1 MTNLKTTVRAD
12 CAVSACSPLPLS
24 MKAVV
29 YRLSVG
35 GGASLQTGVHLL
47 LPLSPNPRPG
57 CWHPKQS
64 KLSFTLMLHLYWL
77 LNGAGPHFQLHYVTN
92 DCLKVEVVLNGWA
105 LSKTKQN
112 KTKKKPRF
120 YIDFFSY
127 SSTVFFNDL
136 FWNNC
141 RETGSCKIRTER
153 PRVIFI

>member
-77 LNGAGPHFQLHYVTN
+77 LNGAGPHFQFHYVTN
-92 DCLKVEVVLNGWA
+92 DKMTASKLKLSWMVEH
-105 LSKTKQN
+105 SQ
-112 KTKKKPRF
+112 KKKKKKKKHHAA
-120 YIDFFSY
+120 IQIFF
-127 SSTVFFNDL
+127 L
-136 FWNNC
+136 
-141 RETGSCKIRTER
+141 IRAQYFLMICFGIIVDTQEVAKLGQKG
-153 PRVIFI
+153 PE

>member
-77 LNGAGPHFQLHYVTN
+77 LNGAGPHFQFHYVTN
-92 DCLKVEVVLNGWA
+92 DKMTASKLKLSWMVEH
-105 LSKTKQN
+105 SQKK
-112 KTKKKPRF
+112 KKKPRF
-120 YIDFFSY
+120 YTDFFSY

-141 RETGSCKIRTER
+141 RYTGSCKIRTER